1 VGLPR
6 GRPRGI
12 CLKRV
17 RVSLLRE
24 VPPSQPT
31 DTLSLAPRPPRGRSL
46 AGPPSFLAQ
55 GRLRHWRIG
64 FVTPSSSVGR
74 CLVPKR
80 KPTCC
85 CRARCPAKGR
95 PAGAL
100 AAAGSSPRLAAL
112 VADDAA
118 GEAHQDR
125 CEGRGAFPVRG
136 LSDGGGR
143 RAQATV
149 PGDPGTDSTVVPPGH
164 WSGAFGMIG
173 GGVHLH

>member
-1 VGLPR
+1 MQMKQPASIMIVTLMLIGAGHVCRAQQEPADR
-6 GRPRGI
+6 GTHLYQPSG
-12 CLKRV
+12 V
-17 RVSLLRE
+17 RVH
-24 VPPSQPT
+24 
-31 DTLSLAPRPPRGRSL
+31 
-46 AGPPSFLAQ
+46 GP
-55 GRLRHWRIG
+55 
-64 FVTPSSSVGR
+64 
-74 CLVPKR
+74 
-80 KPTCC
+80 
-85 CRARCPAKGR
+85 
-95 PAGAL
+95 
-100 AAAGSSPRLAAL
+100 AASDEAL